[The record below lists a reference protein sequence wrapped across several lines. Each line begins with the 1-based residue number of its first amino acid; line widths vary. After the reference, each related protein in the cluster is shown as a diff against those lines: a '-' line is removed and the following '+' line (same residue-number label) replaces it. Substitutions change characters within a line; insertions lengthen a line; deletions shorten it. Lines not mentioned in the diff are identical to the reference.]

1 MCGIAGIFSGPEPDS
16 RTEQVRAMTRAL
28 THRGPDDEGSVG
40 PQLVADVPG
49 GVILSG
55 GLDSS
60 TVSALARRQVSGALQ
75 ASSVGFEGPDAF
87 SGLHAAREIA
97 RYLDS
102 DHHELMMD
110 PHEVARDVEQIIDGL
125 DTPLADPTAIPTWY
139 MSRLAR
145 ERVTVAL
152 SGEGMD
158 EIFGGYAR
166 QRYDVALD
174 HIGGIGRRLLS
185 SAMRMAGRPSSVRLK
200 RRLQMVP
207 GLARQLDRGG
217 RQ

>member
-1 MCGIAGIFSGPEPDS
+1 LHAP
-16 RTEQVRAMTRAL
+16 
-28 THRGPDDEGSVG
+28 
-40 PQLVADVPG
+40 
-49 GVILSG
+49 
-55 GLDSS
+55 
-60 TVSALARRQVSGALQ
+60 
-75 ASSVGFEGPDAF
+75 SVGFEGPDSF
-87 SGLHAAREIA
+87 SELHAAREIA

-102 DHHELMMD
+102 DHHEPMMN

-125 DTPLADPTAIPTWY
+125 NTPLADPTAIPTWY

-152 SGEGMD
+152 SGEDAD

-174 HIGGIGRRLLS
+174 NIGGFGRRLLP
-185 SAMRMAGRPSSVRLK
+185 SAMRMAGRPSSARLK